1 MAEIYGYVR
10 VSTREQKED
19 RQLAALADVP
29 VDRAHIYVDRASG
42 RTFDRPAYRALLSCL
57 CPGDLLVVQS
67 IDRLGRNYKEILQQW
82 QLLTREKRVDV
93 QVLDMPLLNTRPSKD
108 AMGVF
113 VADLA
118 LQVLSYVAEAE
129 RENLKRRQAQGI
141 AAAKARGIRFGR
153 PGLPVPEQFD
163 ELKTQWHRG
172 EISSRNVTLQLHI
185 SYKTFLRLVNSSPF
199 EKRIVANP
207 WRNGKQF
214 NFP

>member
-93 QVLDMPLLNTRPSKD
+93 QVLDMPLLNTCPSKD

-163 ELKTQWHRG
+163 ELKTQWRRG
-172 EISSRNVTLQLHI
+172 QISSRNAASQLHI
-185 SYKTFLRLVNSSPF
+185 SHQTFLRWV
-199 EKRIVANP
+199 K
-207 WRNGKQF
+207 KQ
-214 NFP
+214 